1 MHNRKNFLAA
11 MIVSGLAAVGIPVAI
26 GSRDHT
32 AAPAPRR
39 RGSGPMEAIRRG
51 RIAPHRSRYQPHE
64 STRECARR
72 VGGKTWAAFKAA
84 DRVRRGLPANKET

>member
-1 MHNRKNFLAA
+1 MFNLKNSLAA
-11 MIVSGLAAVGIPVAI
+11 MIVGGLVHIGIPVSA
-26 GSRDHT
+26 GSRVHE

-39 RGSGPMEAIRRG
+39 RGSGPFEGVKRG
-51 RIAPHRSRYQPHE
+51 RIAPNRSRYRPHE

-84 DRVRRGLPANKET
+84 DRVRRGLTPTK